1 MKTLLFST
9 LAALLLYVGFKS
21 PSKFEGGNPPSSEN
35 RNLSGFTIINAAFNG
50 EIELT
55 QADEDKV
62 TVIADPAKMASITT
76 RVEDGV
82 LYISS
87 REAYNKNCKSDET
100 PMKVQ
105 VSIRNL
111 KEITN
116 TSNGSFISTNTIKGD
131 VLEINNAANGKM
143 ELNLNY
149 TTFNCNTSANGRMI
163 LKGKIQQAE
172 INNVMNGSL
181 DAEGLIVENMVLNNT
196 ANGRANVYANQSL
209 EINQAGNGSVSYS
222 GNANPEINNSG
233 HGAVSK
239 KK

>member
-1 MKTLLFST
+1 MKTILFST
-9 LAALLLYVGFKS
+9 IASLFLFWGFNS
-21 PSKFEGGNPPSSEN
+21 PLITSGGNPPSTEN
-35 RNLSGFTIINAAFNG
+35 RNLTNFTVINAAFNG
-50 EIELT
+50 EIEVT

-87 REAYNKNCKSDET
+87 KESYNKNCKSDDT

-116 TSNGSFISTNTIKGD
+116 SSNGSFISTNTLKGN
-131 VLEINNAANGKM
+131 VLEINNASNGKM

-149 TTFNCNTSANGRMI
+149 TTFSCNTSANGRMI
-163 LKGKIQQAE
+163 LKGKVQQAE
-172 INNVMNGSL
+172 INNVMNGAF

-209 EINQAGNGSVSYS
+209 EIIKQEMALFRIQEMRILKSIIQGMGL
-222 GNANPEINNSG
+222 
-233 HGAVSK
+233 
-239 KK
+239 